1 MLATI
6 WIVGCLMEG
15 LRVMWII
22 TSKST
27 GIHRIRHRGTNSHRD
42 SLDKVGDLVPSR
54 SAVNLEKIHRD
65 RRHGYERNS

>member
-22 TSKST
+22 TSKQRVFTESGT
-27 GIHRIRHRGTNSHRD
+27 AELILTEILSIRSVT
-42 SLDKVGDLVPSR
+42 
-54 SAVNLEKIHRD
+54 
-65 RRHGYERNS
+65 